1 MKKNRIVFLLIVTI
15 SISILSLQTTR
26 AQITVPAKIQK
37 SLQPNKIPGNVQV
50 PGNLVQKNL
59 DLAVTEIRFS
69 IVSVK
74 DRYNGTV
81 KIEGI
86 VKNTGGLN
94 YTSGENQQTILLYE
108 ETPGLSPKLVAS
120 RNFRNLAVNG
130 TVSVSF
136 TRAWRTSDEFPPS
149 YTAIIVFD
157 PDIYLDGNTSND
169 DANSANNRLT
179 KQGAEI
185 NLLNWKR

>member
-1 MKKNRIVFLLIVTI
+1 MKKNRIIFLLIVTI

-120 RNFRNLAVNG
+120 RSFRNLAVNG
-130 TVSVSF
+130 TVSVSY